1 MTGGTSRLVARTGGA
16 VNDGPVRVLPP
27 TARHVGSHL
36 FGPPLPAL
44 RALWQTGGRRG
55 VTAAVCV
62 VLPLVAGTSLHRTDL
77 GAVAALSAFTA
88 VYGHA
93 LPYRRRAIVV
103 AGIGGT
109 LSLAA
114 GLGAL
119 TGGHPLALSL
129 LLGALSAAAAVA
141 VAVWRIGPPG
151 ALGVV
156 LVCGGCSALG
166 AAPSDV
172 GVLVLAAVAGAG
184 LAWCACMLPWLW
196 DPTGPER
203 RALET
208 AERAVAAVE
217 RHGLGSTRP
226 GAVAAAVRLADV
238 TIADG
243 SRRDPGSLRTRLHEL
258 EQRFFRALPSH
269 DGNAPPSSYELATPA
284 AADAWWHIP
293 WVPTA
298 VRIGTGATAAALI
311 ALALGLHNPYWAAA
325 TAVAVQLGIGARG
338 TRARAANRVAGT
350 VVGVVIAAAI
360 IAAGLP
366 VGVQIVLV
374 GLLQLTVELLVAHK
388 YGLAVA
394 FITPMVLTLVHI
406 GAPGRTGSQL
416 IGERLAETGIG
427 IAVALSVGLA
437 LFRRAG
443 SRRLP
448 GAVAAASDA
457 AVRAA
462 EDRAADGRLHDT
474 LVTLSEV
481 ATAVRAELFPTEE
494 SAALLERARW
504 VADLGWALLG
514 ARARGDAV
522 LASTLAQRIGDELGP
537 PRS

>member
-1 MTGGTSRLVARTGGA
+1 
-16 VNDGPVRVLPP
+16 
-27 TARHVGSHL
+27 VGSHL

-44 RALWQTGGRRG
+44 GALWQTGGRRG
-55 VTAAVCV
+55 VTAAICV
-62 VLPLVAGTSLHRTDL
+62 VVPLVAGASLDRPDL
-77 GAVAALSAFTA
+77 GAAAALSAFTA

-103 AGIGGT
+103 AGVGAT

-119 TGGHPLALSL
+119 TGPHPLPLAL
-129 LLGALSAAAAVA
+129 LLGVLSAAAAAA
-141 VAVWRIGPPG
+141 VALWRIGPPG
-151 ALGVV
+151 ALGIV

-166 AAPSDV
+166 VAPSHVDV
-172 GVLVLAAVAGAG
+172 LLLAAVAGAG
-184 LAWCACMLPWLW
+184 LSWCACMLPWLW

-203 RALET
+203 RALEA

-238 TIADG
+238 AIADG
-243 SRRDPGSLRTRLHEL
+243 SRRDPPSLRTRLHEV
-258 EQRFFRALPSH
+258 EQRFFRALPAH
-269 DGNAPPSSYELATPA
+269 DGDAPPRSSELAPPA
-284 AADAWWHIP
+284 AADRWWHLP

-298 VRIGTGATAAALI
+298 VRIGTGATAAALS
-311 ALALGLHNPYWAAA
+311 AWALGLHNPYWAAA

-350 VVGVVIAAAI
+350 VVGVLIAGVIIGAH
-360 IAAGLP
+360 LP
-366 VGVQIVLV
+366 VGAQILLI
-374 GLLQLTVELLVAHK
+374 GLMQLAVELLVAHK

-394 FITPMVLTLVHI
+394 FITPLVLTLVHI
-406 GAPGRTGSQL
+406 GAPARTGPEL

-427 IAVALSVGLA
+427 IAVALIVGLA

-457 AVRAA
+457 AVSAA
-462 EDRAADGRLHDT
+462 GDRAADGRLHDA

-481 ATAVRAELFPTEE
+481 ATAVRAELFPTAE
-494 SAALLERARW
+494 STAWLQRARW

-514 ARARGDAV
+514 ARARGDAA
-522 LASTLAQRIGDELGP
+522 LASTLGQRISEELSV
-537 PRS
+537 RRA